1 MKLKQVIAMWQ
12 LVSNNSIVLKGL
24 LITALTCQLIVFSLV
39 EGPTHYMFQSIAS
52 ITMAFSTLLLLLNA
66 ARLTERQQLYVVP
79 EFRKSLLLVCTFW
92 FLINITFIIIPDSQ
106 RMLNTN
112 LQPSEVTLML
122 FGSGIN
128 MMGIWLT
135 ALAIA
140 VVFSRTSAL
149 LIIIGLIILGTIP
162 SYLNYSWL
170 SDWSGLFFSSY
181 GSIPLRIVQLLIL
194 FSLLHWAFSTSNY
207 KKLDSTIA
215 TYWLK
220 KIIKFRIVNRT
231 RDVNAQQVLR
241 QNQSPYF
248 FSYGWCLVLAGL
260 IWIGNLAYRLEPI
273 EFAGLSIMLEAFLIF
288 GVYDSSIFHLRH
300 LWLKGLGGREPL
312 FDIWDSKKT
321 SEVLDINLSLIIL
334 NIILAW
340 WHSLSPQLTILI
352 IISVYVL
359 SFFNLY
365 AKSLATAHY
374 WNPTTISACVMFSNA
389 FVVSFIISYSG
400 KIELITFAVISL
412 LIISLT
418 MFFRAKLKSQISQI
432 DWLLMPKP

>member
-248 FSYGWCLVLAGL
+248 FSY
-260 IWIGNLAYRLEPI
+260 
-273 EFAGLSIMLEAFLIF
+273 
-288 GVYDSSIFHLRH
+288 
-300 LWLKGLGGREPL
+300 
-312 FDIWDSKKT
+312 
-321 SEVLDINLSLIIL
+321 DINLSLIIL